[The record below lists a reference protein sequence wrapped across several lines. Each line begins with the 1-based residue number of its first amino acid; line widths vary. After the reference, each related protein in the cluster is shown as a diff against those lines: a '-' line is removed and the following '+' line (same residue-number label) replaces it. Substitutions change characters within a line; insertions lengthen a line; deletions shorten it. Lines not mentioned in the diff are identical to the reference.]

1 MGQPS
6 PTRLAILLVSSLSMT
21 AAIGA
26 QPGQAQSGAGA
37 SWQLEGMPKP
47 TVQNAPPTKGVGGK
61 AGGAPLNVGPGWPP
75 ADMPQPT
82 VQNAP
87 VAKSAPKISMAKPAK
102 PRLPEATPT
111 RTSTTGSIS
120 PIVSEAAAAP
130 APELPPRPPLAGKRS
145 LAAFK
150 SAPFPYQ
157 GAKPYDDQPFFE
169 HAEEGRRGRLSVR
182 TGEVLWE
189 DKVYTDN
196 RVLLYVPKDFA
207 PAQPALMILYFHG
220 HDSRLVRDVER
231 RQGVLHQV
239 EQAGLNAVVVAPQF
253 ALDAPDSSAGKFW
266 QPGAL
271 ATFVDEAAG
280 HLARVSGNKRITP
293 ALQKAQI
300 VIIAYSGGYAPAAW
314 ALHHGG
320 ISDRIA
326 GVVVLD
332 GMYGEYQKFA
342 DWIEQ
347 RRDAFF
353 ISAYGASSRDG
364 NVELRRLIVD
374 RPHRTV
380 MGLAGKL
387 ERGAI
392 TFIAA
397 PSEVRHQ
404 DFAAYAWTR
413 DPITDLLTRLPQFA
427 KH

>member
-6 PTRLAILLVSSLSMT
+6 PTRLTILLASSFALISV
-21 AAIGA
+21 IGA
-26 QPGQAQSGAGA
+26 HPGRAQTGTAA

-47 TVQNAPPTKGVGGK
+47 TVQNAPASKAVGGK
-61 AGGAPLNVGPGWPP
+61 AQVASPNVGAAWPP
-75 ADMPQPT
+75 PDMPQPT
-82 VQNAP
+82 IQNAP
-87 VAKSAPKISMAKPAK
+87 VAKSAAKIIVAKPENQ
-102 PRLPEATPT
+102 RTPEATPP

-120 PIVSEAAAAP
+120 PVGSEPNGPTAL
-130 APELPPRPPLAGKRS
+130 ELPARGPLQGKRA

-150 SAPFPYQ
+150 AAPFPYQ

-169 HAEEGRRGRLSVR
+169 HAKEGRRGRLSVR

-220 HDSRLVRDVER
+220 HDARLVRDVER

-239 EQAGLNAVVVAPQF
+239 EQSGLNAVVVAPQF

-271 ATFVDEAAG
+271 ATFVDEAVG

-320 ISDRIA
+320 IEDRIA
-326 GVVVLD
+326 GVVILD

-342 DWIEQ
+342 DWIGQ

-353 ISAYGASSRDG
+353 VSAYGASSRDG
-364 NVELRRLIVD
+364 NVELRRLIAD

-380 MGLAGKL
+380 TGLAGKL

-397 PSEVRHQ
+397 PSEIRHQ
-404 DFAAYAWTR
+404 DFAVYAWTK
-413 DPITDLLTRLPQFA
+413 DPITDLLLRLPQYS
-427 KH
+427 KR

>member
-21 AAIGA
+21 TAIGA
-26 QPGQAQSGAGA
+26 QPGQAQSGA

-61 AGGAPLNVGPGWPP
+61 AGGVPLSVGAAWPP
-75 ADMPQPT
+75 PDMPQPT

-87 VAKSAPKISMAKPAK
+87 VAKSAPKIIVAKPIK
-102 PRLPEATPT
+102 PRAPEAPST

-120 PIVSEAAAAP
+120 PVGSEPVGATV
-130 APELPPRPPLAGKRS
+130 PELPPRPPLAGKRA

-150 SAPFPYQ
+150 AAPFPYQ
-157 GAKPYDDQPFFE
+157 GTKPYDDQPFLD
-169 HAEEGRRGRLSVR
+169 HVEEGRRGRLSVR

-189 DKVYTDN
+189 DKVYADN

-253 ALDAPDSSAGKFW
+253 ALEAPDSSAGKFW

-271 ATFVDEAAG
+271 ATFVDEAVG

-326 GVVVLD
+326 GVIVLD

-353 ISAYGASSRDG
+353 ITAYGASSRDG
-364 NVELRRLIVD
+364 NIELRRLIVD

-404 DFAAYAWTR
+404 DFVAYAWTR
-413 DPITDLLTRLPQFA
+413 DPITDLLMRLPQYS
-427 KH
+427 KR